1 MERGEGVVYAVKRAV
16 RDVARGI
23 DPFPFRSKLRGKIA
37 HISFRATKLSR
48 VRLYF
53 MFEKVTQS
61 SDKRIL

>member
-1 MERGEGVVYAVKRAV
+1 MGCVV